1 MKCLRCGRGA
11 RRTTT
16 GDVLG
21 NPLKRCGWCGLK
33 WFGRRGHVGMWYD
46 LGDTFARRVPDD
58 CVAVFGDVDAEV
70 SGRKLKCL
78 ERT

>member
-1 MKCLRCGRGA
+1 MLEMRKRGEEDDYGGRAGESA
-11 RRTTT
+11 EEVRVVRIEVVWEERAC
-16 GDVLG
+16 GDVVR
-21 NPLKRCGWCGLK
+21 P
-33 WFGRRGHVGMWYD
+33 
-46 LGDTFARRVPDD
+46 GDTFARRVPDD